1 MRRTGRRAEAEAE
14 GSGGEAMGGGD
25 EAAAAGA
32 PLLRVREA
40 ANHEPRAGVSDDG
53 LGLGARYLMGDD
65 VAMAE
70 PRAGWDLGRGAVPS
84 EAGF

>member
-1 MRRTGRRAEAEAE
+1 MGRRWEEEAKQ
-14 GSGGEAMGGGD
+14 
-25 EAAAAGA
+25 
-32 PLLRVREA
+32 LRPERHCCA
-40 ANHEPRAGVSDDG
+40 CAKPRTTSRDQRAGVSDD
-53 LGLGARYLMGDD
+53 GLGARYLMGDD